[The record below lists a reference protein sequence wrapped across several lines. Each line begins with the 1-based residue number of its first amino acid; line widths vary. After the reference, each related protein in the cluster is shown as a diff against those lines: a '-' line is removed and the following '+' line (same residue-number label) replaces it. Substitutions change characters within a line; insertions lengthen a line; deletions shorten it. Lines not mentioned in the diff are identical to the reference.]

1 MEGGASDGAADAMTL
16 VLSQPKE
23 VNTFK
28 MRKVLRTNLR
38 RADVKMGTA
47 SGAVGARQFDQ
58 DTFLQAEGG
67 AHKYWEYSLKLPSTM
82 QGATIHVELTYDGGG
97 DVPKQSDEAL
107 RAPKALPNLVVA

>member
-47 SGAVGARQFDQ
+47 SGAGGARQFDQ

-67 AHKYWEYSLKLPSTM
+67 AHKYWEYSPV
-82 QGATIHVELTYDGGG
+82 QPF
-97 DVPKQSDEAL
+97 DVLQYSMPIIFL
-107 RAPKALPNLVVA
+107 RESGS